1 MRELGRRCGLTG
13 SAIQKMEAGE
23 PGSIEAYARVGVAL
37 TLRPEIH
44 LLDERDRRVIR
55 DEDPVH
61 AWMGDVQASHLQG
74 VRLPVAID
82 EPYQHY
88 QFAGRADLVAWS
100 IERRALL
107 HIENRSRF
115 PNMQDAAGSFNAKRQ
130 YLAAALADRL
140 QIRRGFVSVT
150 HVICALWSSEVLHT
164 LRLRTATFRAL
175 CPDAPDAFASWW
187 RGVPPAEESSTSFVL
202 FDPMPEGRSRQ
213 WVDLDAALRVDPRYR
228 SYADAAARMPGARPA
243 SSSGWRNAKSG

>member
-1 MRELGRRCGLTG
+1 MTPRGVPQPASDAARRSAARIAAEIGAEIREARRRRRWSMRELGRRCGLTG

-23 PGSIEAYARVGVAL
+23 PGSVEAYARVGAAL

-44 LLDERDRRVIR
+44 LVDERDRRVIR

-61 AWMGDVQASHLQG
+61 SWMGDVEASHLQG

-115 PNMQDAAGSFNAKRQ
+115 PNIQDAAGSFNAKRQ
-130 YLAAALADRL
+130 YL
-140 QIRRGFVSVT
+140 
-150 HVICALWSSEVLHT
+150 
-164 LRLRTATFRAL
+164 
-175 CPDAPDAFASWW
+175 
-187 RGVPPAEESSTSFVL
+187 
-202 FDPMPEGRSRQ
+202 
-213 WVDLDAALRVDPRYR
+213 
-228 SYADAAARMPGARPA
+228 
-243 SSSGWRNAKSG
+243 